1 METFQERQNHTPFT
15 LYKRG
20 VINLAFSN
28 LVMLIIALAVITA
41 IFYINLVQKQ
51 IEAKENFVKE
61 ARTIYEI
68 AYIISKENYNV
79 NLTHKTNI
87 KGQIIFENKRMTI
100 LYSENKFSEYFSKNL
115 SQKIDFDG
123 CIQFT
128 KQGENMEV
136 YPC

>member
-1 METFQERQNHTPFT
+1 METFQARQNHTPFT

-87 KGQIIFENKRMTI
+87 KGQIIFENKRMI
-100 LYSENKFSEYFSKNL
+100 ISDSETKFSDYFSKNL

-123 CIQFT
+123 CIQFI

>member
-1 METFQERQNHTPFT
+1 
-15 LYKRG
+15 
-20 VINLAFSN
+20 
-28 LVMLIIALAVITA
+28 MLIIALAVITA

-100 LYSENKFSEYFSKNL
+100 SDSETKFSDYFSKNL

-123 CIQFT
+123 CIQFI